1 MKYTD
6 KLRRHLNTILSIAQ
20 GNERIK
26 DDPAVKNM
34 ARIASLALE
43 LHNTDSS
50 SCWCNPKVEASKKK
64 PSIANLTLIFLF
76 LLSLLAQAHAQ
87 ELNLGVRDV
96 FPRDSWTQGA
106 LLVGRPENFEI
117 ARTVLTATV
126 PIGVQ
131 DFVVESTEGI
141 PNGLQALIYDPADPT
156 GRPIDGFDV
165 YVTGPYTLHTNKI
178 NRYQFEPGYIVQLAA
193 NVDPNGAIL
202 QGVGP
207 GGTLRKVIIKGRE
220 ELREEIYFDARGKL
234 RGTRWRKIK

>member
-1 MKYTD
+1 MAKILDGCKLVCMSHTSLRGPQPCDLPQGHAGYCLCKKYD
-6 KLRRHLNTILSIAQ
+6 SPIHLKRRPVGEIVQTEEAAKIWEKWKPFVSGLIL
-20 GNERIK
+20 
-26 DDPAVKNM
+26 V
-34 ARIASLALE
+34 
-43 LHNTDSS
+43 
-50 SCWCNPKVEASKKK
+50 
-64 PSIANLTLIFLF
+64 FLPLF
-76 LLSLLAQAHAQ
+76 AHAQ

-141 PNGLQALIYDPADPT
+141 PNGLQAFIYDPADPT

-165 YVTGPYTLHTNKI
+165 YVTGPYTLHTNKV
-178 NRYQFEPGYIVQLAA
+178 NRYQFEPGDILQIAA

-220 ELREEIYFDARGKL
+220 KLREEIYFDARGNL